1 MKFQYTE
8 KEISETAKLVI
19 EQAKNSKIIAFYGEM
34 GVGKTTLIKAIIKEL
49 GAIDSGSSP
58 TFGLVNEYVNSVGEV
73 FAYHFDCYRLNSE
86 TEALDLGIEEYLYDN
101 KWVFIEWPE
110 NISTILPTD
119 TLHLN
124 VHFIDKNERFIE
136 TVNS

>member
-8 KEISETAKLVI
+8 KEISEAAKLVLR
-19 EQAKNSKIIAFYGEM
+19 QAKNSKVIAFYGDM
-34 GVGKTTLIKAIIKEL
+34 GAGKTTLIKAIIKEL

-58 TFGLVNEYVNSVGEV
+58 TFGLVNEYLNKDGDI
-73 FAYHFDCYRLNSE
+73 FAFHFDCYRLNNE

-101 KWVFIEWPE
+101 KWVFIEWPKH
-110 NISTILPTD
+110 ISSILPTD
-119 TLHLN
+119 TLHFN
-124 VHFIDKNERFIE
+124 VHFVDKNIRFIE